1 MPNIIKN
8 IIKSI
13 GPGII
18 IAAVVLGPGSITVAS
33 RIGASYGFTFLW
45 VLIFAFL
52 FMITYT
58 SMSARFGIVNNR
70 SILQTIAT
78 TYGRWFSIII
88 STSAFLSALSF
99 QFGNNLGIGI
109 GMHGITGVDERL
121 WPLIF
126 TPLALLLLFWAR
138 NLYSIMEKLMIILV
152 MVMIISFFLNLVLTR
167 PEIVPILKGFI
178 PHSVE
183 REQLSILA
191 ALLGTSFSL
200 TGAIYHSYLAQDK
213 GWKKGNLKSSLKDTY
228 IGILML
234 SLITGVIIITSA
246 ASLHP
251 MGIQVNSAADMAL
264 QLEALFG
271 IYAKVVFS
279 IGLCAAAFSSLMV
292 NALIGG
298 GLMSDGLGMGRS
310 MNDKVPRI
318 FTMIILLAGMFVAV
332 FLRGNVIYTLIIA
345 QASSIL
351 AVPLIAIGLFITAN
365 NKEIMG
371 SYRNKWWQ
379 NIIALFGLLS
389 ISLMVYFMYRS
400 LIAYLNAF

>member
-1 MPNIIKN
+1 MLSKINN
-8 IIKSI
+8 ALKSI

-33 RIGASYGFTFLW
+33 RIGAEYGFTFLW
-45 VLIFAFL
+45 VLVFACI

-58 SMSARFGIVNNR
+58 SMSGRFGVVNSK
-70 SILQTIAT
+70 SILQTIAL

-88 STSAFLSALSF
+88 SISVFMSAMSF

-109 GMHGITGVDERL
+109 GMNGITGIDARV

-126 TPLALLLLFWAR
+126 TPLALILLFWAK
-138 NLYSIMEKLMIILV
+138 NLYRIMEKLMIILV
-152 MVMIISFFLNLVLTR
+152 MIMIVSFFLNLVLTR
-167 PEIVPILKGFI
+167 PGLLPVARGFI
-178 PHSVE
+178 PRMVN
-183 REQLSILA
+183 REQLGILA

-213 GWKKGNLKSSLKDTY
+213 GWKKENLGRSLKDTY
-228 IGILML
+228 LGIIILTI
-234 SLITGVIIITSA
+234 ITGTIIVTSA

-271 IYAKVVFS
+271 AYAKVIFS

-310 MNDKVPRI
+310 MNDRIPRLL
-318 FTMIILLAGMFVAV
+318 TMIILIAGMVVAV
-332 FLRGNVIYTLIIA
+332 FLRGNIIYTLIIA

-351 AVPLIAIGLFITAN
+351 AVPLIGIGLFITAN
-365 NKEIMG
+365 NKNIMG
-371 SYRNKWWQ
+371 SFRNTPLQ
-379 NIIALFGLLS
+379 NSIALLGLAS

-400 LIAYLNAF
+400 LIAYFTTF